1 MQIVGGEILDN
12 EGATVLEPEQTAINV
27 RLGDGESMT
36 VSYLVKCGTLSS
48 PLSTELS
55 IGITSPE
62 PETPAETP
70 ADPPVD

>member
-1 MQIVGGEILDN
+1 VGGEILDN

-27 RLGDGESMT
+27 LLGDGESMT
-36 VSYLVKCGTLSS
+36 VSYLVKCGTLPS

-62 PETPAETP
+62 PVTPEA
-70 ADPPVD
+70 PPVD